1 MRDLLFSSADKEAM
15 TTFKNSGVFFD
26 LHVKS
31 FEYHGT
37 INSYSSSSKQNA
49 FLMRLSKLD

>member
-1 MRDLLFSSADKEAM
+1 MRDLLFLSTDMEAM

-31 FEYHGT
+31 FEYHRT
-37 INSYSSSSKQNA
+37 INSRPSCPKQNA
-49 FLMRLSKLD
+49 FLMRLSNLD